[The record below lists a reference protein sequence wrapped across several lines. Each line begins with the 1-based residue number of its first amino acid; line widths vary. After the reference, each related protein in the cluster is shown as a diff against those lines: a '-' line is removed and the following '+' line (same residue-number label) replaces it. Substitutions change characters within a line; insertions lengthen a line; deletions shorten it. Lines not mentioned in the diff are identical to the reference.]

1 MTFVIGDDLGELLS
15 EVPSRSSTAT
25 YLIPL
30 SPNSHN
36 NQLVHVRGETA
47 SGPSALST
55 GCSLHSDPVYL
66 V

>member
-1 MTFVIGDDLGELLS
+1 MMIYESFCQKLHPG
-15 EVPSRSSTAT
+15 AAQQT

-36 NQLVHVRGETA
+36 NQLMHVHDETA

-55 GCSLHSDPVYL
+55 GCSFHSDPVYL
-66 V
+66 A